1 MGKDL
6 VLYQSKYGA
15 SRSYAEW
22 LGAAWGCPACAL
34 QDCKGGLGAYQRIV
48 LVGGLYAGSIAGLKR
63 FFRLCEGTP
72 HERAAVL
79 CVGASPYDADTL
91 AACKARGFGAGWQ
104 DVPLFYAR
112 GRLDMAQLN
121 PVDRALCRMLCK
133 SVARKEIGGPERPRL
148 PGALDAGAAVGGG
161 RPPGLG
167 RPRPAGSAA
176 GPLGQVKV
184 AVPCS
189 MKKPTEQTVST
200 DRSQSVLKCRT
211 FISRRPRVP
220 FGNARA
226 FFCIILTI
234 FLGLK

>member
-63 FFRLCEGTP
+63 FFRLCEGVP

-104 DVPLFYAR
+104 DVPL
-112 GRLDMAQLN
+112 L
-121 PVDRALCRMLCK
+121 
-133 SVARKEIGGPERPRL
+133 VARKDPASLEPWMQ
-148 PGALDAGAAVGGG
+148 AL
-161 RPPGLG
+161 L
-167 RPRPAGSAA
+167 SAA
-176 GPLGQVKV
+176 DAPQDWADPGQLAPLLAHWDK
-184 AVPCS
+184 
-189 MKKPTEQTVST
+189 
-200 DRSQSVLKCRT
+200 
-211 FISRRPRVP
+211 
-220 FGNARA
+220 
-226 FFCIILTI
+226 
-234 FLGLK
+234 

>member
-22 LGAAWGCPACAL
+22 LGAAWGCPACVL

-63 FFRLCEGTP
+63 FFRLCEGVP

-133 SVARKEIGGPERPRL
+133 SVARKDPASLEPWMQ
-148 PGALDAGAAVGGG
+148 AL
-161 RPPGLG
+161 L
-167 RPRPAGSAA
+167 SAA
-176 GPLGQVKV
+176 DAPQDWADPGQLAPLLAHWDK
-184 AVPCS
+184 
-189 MKKPTEQTVST
+189 T
-200 DRSQSVLKCRT
+200 R
-211 FISRRPRVP
+211 
-220 FGNARA
+220 
-226 FFCIILTI
+226 
-234 FLGLK
+234 